1 MSPAA
6 ARSSAPARSR
16 RPSRTAT
23 PALFATG
30 AFTLNPSL
38 HSKLPYDTLKDFTP
52 VTLVASGPHVLT
64 VHPSVPAKDVNELV
78 ALVRANPGKYSFAS
92 SGANTQPRLVGE
104 LFKLKFGLDLV
115 HVPFNGGGPAMT
127 STIGG
132 HTPIAFT
139 SLGNAAPSIK
149 DGKLRALALTSAQRL
164 AEFPDVPTMAEA
176 GRAGAGHRL
185 HAGRRA
191 SGPDAQGLSSTA
203 GTREVAKIVA
213 LPDVRDRLIGLGL
226 EPVAN
231 TPAGVRGLDQGGDRE
246 VGRSDA
252 GGQGRQDSK
261 CNSEPRSFDAHRR
274 HPRNRDPAEVRSA
287 QFELRFLRD
296 DHVGGR
302 GHHRRHAR
310 RQAGRGLRLQLHRPL
325 RLRRADARALHP
337 AHPEGRSEVAARTR
351 PATISIRKKSS
362 P

>member
-1 MSPAA
+1 MTLVRRNFLRLACGAIAGSVVAPDVRAQ
-6 ARSSAPARSR
+6 SYPARPIRLVVSVAAGGTNDV
-16 RPSRTAT
+16 TARMIAQKLT
-23 PALFATG
+23 EAWGQQVFVDNVPGGGEIVGTGQVAKAEPNGYTALFATG

-149 DGKLRALALTSAQRL
+149 DGKLRALALTSARRL
-164 AEFPDVPTMAEA
+164 AEFPNVPTMAEA
-176 GRAGAGHRL
+176 GLPELVTG
-185 HAGRRA
+185 
-191 SGPDAQGLSSTA
+191 SMQGVVLPARTPKPIVDRWH
-203 GTREVAKIVA
+203 TDVAKIVA
-213 LPDVRDRLIGLGL
+213 RPEIRDRLIGLGL

-231 TPAGVRGLDQGGDRE
+231 TPQEFEAWIKAEIEKWGEAMQAAKVDR
-246 VGRSDA
+246 
-252 GGQGRQDSK
+252 
-261 CNSEPRSFDAHRR
+261 
-274 HPRNRDPAEVRSA
+274 
-287 QFELRFLRD
+287 
-296 DHVGGR
+296 
-302 GHHRRHAR
+302 
-310 RQAGRGLRLQLHRPL
+310 
-325 RLRRADARALHP
+325 
-337 AHPEGRSEVAARTR
+337 
-351 PATISIRKKSS
+351 I
-362 P
+362 